1 VTLIPLCSRV
11 AFLLQYGKVLEINNV
26 EYDRTKRKDRLG
38 WGSHTVTLLPISV
51 GPPPLAFELMIHDD
65 SVQATQIKLRQGASV
80 RLRETAQ

>member
-1 VTLIPLCSRV
+1 
-11 AFLLQYGKVLEINNV
+11 
-26 EYDRTKRKDRLG
+26 
-38 WGSHTVTLLPISV
+38 VTLLPISV